1 MFAFPWHV
9 VAWPAPPPSM
19 LVKVINA
26 VDVYDRPD
34 PPPDV
39 QAKLVD
45 GLDPANTV
53 LVTLIAVGPDNWYQ
67 VSWNGCPPQPNWVY
81 SGPGDVPSILT
92 RWRRP
97 RPL

>member
-1 MFAFPWHV
+1 
-9 VAWPAPPPSM
+9 M

-81 SGPGDVPSILT
+81 SGPGDVSLDPDSLAT
-92 RWRRP
+92 AKAA
-97 RPL
+97 LGGGH